1 MSKKIV
7 AINSCLN
14 GSTGK
19 IMLGINAA
27 AEQEGYLS
35 WTVTEYR
42 RRKTRIKV
50 DGINS
55 ITVGSF
61 LSRYFHVFA
70 GKLTGLQGCFSF
82 FATIRLVKQLD
93 SIKPDVIHLHN
104 LHDSFINLF
113 VLFAY
118 VKRNNIPVVWT
129 LHDCWT
135 FTGRCP
141 YFQLTSC
148 DKWQTGCNS
157 CEYSKSL
164 YPKSLIDTTEFM
176 WRKKRKWF
184 TGVGNMTIITP
195 SEWLTGLVRHSFLK
209 EYPVRVINNGI
220 DLSVSKPTESDFRK
234 QFGIPEDKYIVLGV
248 AFEWGERKG
257 LDVFIELSRRLGNDY
272 QIVLVGTDDTIDR
285 MLPESII
292 SIHRTANQQ
301 ELAKIYSAADLFV
314 NPTRE
319 DNYPTVNME
328 ALACGTPVIT
338 FNTGGSPEMIDDTCG
353 TVIAV
358 DDVDALE
365 REVIFRCEVQPFEEK
380 ACLKKAEGFAAE
392 DHFEEYIKLYES
404 LL

>member
-19 IMLGINAA
+19 IMLGINSA
-27 AEQEGYLS
+27 AEHEGYMT

-42 RRKTRIKV
+42 RRKTRIKI

-61 LSRYFHVFA
+61 LSRYFHVFT
-70 GKLTGLQGCFSF
+70 GKLIGLQGCFSF

-118 VKRNNIPVVWT
+118 IKKNNIPVVWT
-129 LHDCWT
+129 LHDCWA

-141 YFQLTSC
+141 HFQLTSC
-148 DKWQTGCNS
+148 DKWQTGCNA

-164 YPKSLIDTTEFM
+164 YPKSLIDNSEFM

-195 SEWLTGLVRHSFLK
+195 SEWLAGLVRQSFLK

-220 DLSVSKPTESDFRK
+220 DLSVFRPTECDYRK
-234 QFGIPEDKYIVLGV
+234 QYGIPEDKYIVLGV
-248 AFEWGERKG
+248 AFDWGERKG

-353 TVIAV
+353 VVV
-358 DDVDALE
+358 DCDDLE
-365 REVIFRCEVQPFEEK
+365 SLEKEIIWICEEK
-380 ACLKKAEGFAAE
+380 PYSEEACLRRAA
-392 DHFEEYIKLYES
+392 HFEERERFKEYIALYGK
-404 LL
+404 